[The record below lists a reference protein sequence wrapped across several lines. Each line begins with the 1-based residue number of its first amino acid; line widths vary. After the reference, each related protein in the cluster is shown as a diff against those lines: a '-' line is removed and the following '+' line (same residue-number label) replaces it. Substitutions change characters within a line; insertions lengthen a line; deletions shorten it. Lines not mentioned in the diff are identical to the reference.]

1 MAKKVIKHIWAV
13 RNGITRKFNPL
24 TWNTMDSGDGE
35 KYGWKETS
43 THEAEVP
50 KAVKE
55 NIAKMPKPVKEG
67 RGPVVMPPIQT
78 NLGDVNED

>member
-24 TWNTMDSGDGE
+24 TWNTMDDGDGG

-43 THEAEVP
+43 THEAELP

-67 RGPVVMPPIQT
+67 KGPVTMPPIQT
-78 NLGDVNED
+78 NIGDVNED

>member
-1 MAKKVIKHIWAV
+1 MAKKVIKYIWAV

-35 KYGWKETS
+35 KYGWKEIS

-50 KAVKE
+50 KVVKE
-55 NIAKMPKPVKEG
+55 NIAKVKPVKEG
-67 RGPVVMPPIQT
+67 KGPVTTPPIQT
-78 NLGDVNED
+78 NIGDVNED

>member
-1 MAKKVIKHIWAV
+1 MAKKAIKYVWAV
-13 RNGITRKFNPL
+13 RNGTTRKFNPL

-35 KYGWKETS
+35 KYGWKEIS

-55 NIAKMPKPVKEG
+55 NIAKIKPVKEG
-67 RGPVVMPPIQT
+67 KGPVTMPPNI
-78 NLGDVNED
+78 GDVNED